1 MYAFKI
7 VTTTLNIIIMG
18 ILFFFMRGL
27 RWEHEKESVVGFLM
41 IQILYLMN
49 MFCIW
54 S

>member
-1 MYAFKI
+1 MYAFKV

-18 ILFFFMRGL
+18 ILFFCMRGL
-27 RWEHEKESVVGFLM
+27 RWEREKESVVGFLM